1 MELCIQLAIIM
12 VGKQAVNTL
21 LEMLYPYAPFKI
33 FIKYI
38 FQLPLVFS
46 RIYYKWVNTIIVKT
60 GISEN
65 QKQLKSPL
73 QWCKDYKLVEW
84 GPSSLFDEYL
94 EMGA

>member
-1 MELCIQLAIIM
+1 M
-12 VGKQAVNTL
+12 
-21 LEMLYPYAPFKI
+21 
-33 FIKYI
+33 
-38 FQLPLVFS
+38 FS

-94 EMGA
+94 EMGT